1 MQLLAKVN
9 SKSATREKILKA
21 AARVFAEEG
30 LAGSTTRAIAKAA
43 GVNEVTLFR
52 HFGTKDRLI
61 TAVIGQNFADKEEAN
76 SSYSSD
82 LEADLFDFA
91 NRYEGRLT
99 ENLPLIRTMLAE
111 IHHHREQENNV
122 LHSIFR
128 PMRAG
133 LVERLER
140 ADLRPGLTP
149 EMAADLFAGMIFA
162 GVLRRSKPAASFEYS
177 SEQYRRAA
185 VAILMGGMS
194 VSELR

>member
-1 MQLLAKVN
+1 MQLLAKAQ
-9 SKSATREKILKA
+9 SKSATREKILAA

-30 LAGSTTRAIAKAA
+30 LAGSTTRAIAKSA

-61 TAVIGQNFADKEEAN
+61 AAVIGQNFADKEEA
-76 SSYSSD
+76 SSSHSSD

-91 NRYEGRLT
+91 IRYEGRLT

-111 IHHHREQENNV
+111 IHRHREQESNV

-162 GVLRRSKPAASFEYS
+162 GVLRRSKPTAVFEYS
-177 SEQYRRAA
+177 SDQYRRAA